1 MRFYQ
6 KIYYLVFQIKAGKNW
21 TKCPI
26 DKNKI
31 LIQDSKLYFSNYKI
45 FLEAAKIWKKK
56 SCLFW
61 YYWINITKK
70 WKIFFQF
77 VWPKKVEKKIPL
89 VLILLNKHNKK
100 VWDFFSQLV
109 WPKKFEKQIPF
120 VLISLNRHIKKV
132 GDFFLKLC
140 GLRTFKSQKC
150 LFSNQKG
157 FKVYGKIKIE
167 LS

>member
-1 MRFYQ
+1 MTKTRFWF
-6 KIYYLVFQIKAGKNW
+6 KTASCIFQI
-21 TKCPI
+21 TKIFWRPQ
-26 DKNKI
+26 KFEKKKI
-31 LIQDSKLYFSNYKI
+31 LLVLTLLNKHN
-45 FLEAAKIWKKK
+45 
-56 SCLFW
+56 
-61 YYWINITKK
+61 
-70 WKIFFQF
+70 
-77 VWPKKVEKKIPL
+77 KKVEDFFSNCFSKKSWKKKIPL

-120 VLISLNRHIKKV
+120 VLILLNRHIKKV